1 MEQSLALS
9 EVVKSVTKAA
19 NAKHPHRVFREQT
32 FRRQFRLLK
41 VSMNETSVGGH
52 RGPSADLGRHDSA
65 PIRTIAR
72 TVLAGNV
79 QYIVFDAIMKTY
91 FAE

>member
-1 MEQSLALS
+1 M
-9 EVVKSVTKAA
+9 K
-19 NAKHPHRVFREQT
+19 R
-32 FRRQFRLLK
+32 
-41 VSMNETSVGGH
+41 
-52 RGPSADLGRHDSA
+52 PSAVTEVHQLAWVRHDSA

-72 TVLAGNV
+72 AVLAGNV